1 MLKAVL
7 VAVGALSLGACAGMQ
22 TGRSL
27 SKTATPGVDTDTVK
41 VASVN
46 EWALHRHATVV
57 WLNYPTKA
65 KDAERPAGLGN

>member
-1 MLKAVL
+1 
-7 VAVGALSLGACAGMQ
+7 MQ

-27 SKTATPGVDTDTVK
+27 SKTATPGADTDTVK

-65 KDAERPAGLGN
+65 KDAERPTGLGN